1 MSDILLNGPPSA
13 AADRPASD
21 VADWLGGLLESARD
35 RGDAPLARLIAGVV
49 DDLRAA
55 GRG

>member
-49 DDLRAA
+49 DDLRAV